1 MLTPEQ
7 VGAIVKRR
15 HDKLC
20 EQLVDDIEGEI
31 GREVTDPEY
40 DRLSMHVEDK
50 LAKALGELELS

>member
-15 HDKLC
+15 HDKLQ
-20 EQLVDDIEGEI
+20 QLVDDIEEEI